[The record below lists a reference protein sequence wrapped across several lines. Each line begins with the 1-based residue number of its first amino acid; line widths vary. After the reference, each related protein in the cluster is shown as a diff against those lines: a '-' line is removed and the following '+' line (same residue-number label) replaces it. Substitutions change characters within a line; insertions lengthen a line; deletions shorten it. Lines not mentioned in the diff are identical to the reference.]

1 MNSTKKLTLASMCLA
16 LGVIVPQAFHAIPNA
31 GTIFLPMHIP
41 VLVCGFICGPLYGLI
56 DGILTP
62 ILSNMIF
69 SMPQAPMLGQMV
81 VELATYGLMSG
92 LLNKCINIKNIYL
105 KNYVVLISS
114 MIIGSLYV
122 TFLALLIS
130 IPTEGGKW
138 KRLISNKRLDYV
150 QGKTYLAKAKVIYID
165 IRQFTLEDVKI
176 FYWVEYLDKEED
188 AIFRHS
194 INESDLKNKKIF

>member
-41 VLVCGFICGPLYGLI
+41 VLVCGFICGPLFGLI

-62 ILSNMIF
+62 IISNMIF

-114 MIIGSLYV
+114 MIIGRLVYGIANALIFKAGSYSLNIWISFAFV
-122 TFLALLIS
+122 TAIPGIIIQLIL
-130 IPTEGGKW
+130 IPILVST
-138 KRLISNKRLDYV
+138 IT
-150 QGKTYLAKAKVIYID
+150 KTL
-165 IRQFTLEDVKI
+165 
-176 FYWVEYLDKEED
+176 
-188 AIFRHS
+188 
-194 INESDLKNKKIF
+194 N